1 LFFYLTLPYNRYL
14 LLHYHQ
20 KVDISTKINLPAE
33 TVWAEVQTASLLMH
47 IAWPLM
53 RFVPVGKEP
62 FDAFKAGGSYLVKLR
77 LFGVLPFGTQWIVT
91 SVHEPENGKWPKRL
105 RDDGHSA
112 MIRKWDHWITIAP
125 NPDGGTDYRDEVEIS
140 AGVLT
145 PFVWTF
151 AQLFYRHRQRRWR
164 GLARTLRAR
173 RLIAQEMAAF
183 QKSRTAGDIAS
194 AWHALERAHVVSRL
208 FLGLHIA
215 NHRAMLGFAVAQR
228 DWREVRGQ
236 ILRLALAPI
245 GTITG
250 RIPLGNTG
258 RSKLSVFQTL
268 AIPDDLRH
276 GNEDELP

>member
-1 LFFYLTLPYNRYL
+1 M
-14 LLHYHQ
+14 
-20 KVDISTKINLPAE
+20 KVELSTPIDLPAE
-33 TVWAEVQTASLLMH
+33 AVWAEVQTVPLLMH
-47 IAWPLM
+47 IAWPLV

-62 FDAFKAGGSYLVKLR
+62 LDAFKTGGRYLMKLR

-125 NPDGGTDYRDEVEIS
+125 NSEGGTYYRDEVEIS

-145 PFVWTF
+145 PFVWIF

-164 GLARTLRAR
+164 RLSRTLHAR
-173 RLIAQEMAAF
+173 RFIAQEMAAF
-183 QKSRTAGDIAS
+183 KKSRTAGDIAS
-194 AWHALERAHVVSRL
+194 AWHSLERAHIVSQP
-208 FLGLHIA
+208 FLGPHLA
-215 NHRAMLGFAVAQR
+215 NHRAMLGFAVAQS

-236 ILRLALAPI
+236 IVRLGLAPI
-245 GTITG
+245 GALTG

-258 RSKLSVFQTL
+258 RSNVSAFQPM
-268 AIPDDLRH
+268 AIPDDLRC
-276 GNEDELP
+276 GNEGEWP